1 MKKRRKREKIIVDW
15 AGQKDFLLSFYFEVL
30 TWIFFNSLIDE
41 KSIYELRKKK
51 KDYGVFNRIVK
62 NLIDSMM

>member
-41 KSIYELRKKK
+41 KSISELRKKK
-51 KDYGVFNRIVK
+51 KDYGGF
-62 NLIDSMM
+62 